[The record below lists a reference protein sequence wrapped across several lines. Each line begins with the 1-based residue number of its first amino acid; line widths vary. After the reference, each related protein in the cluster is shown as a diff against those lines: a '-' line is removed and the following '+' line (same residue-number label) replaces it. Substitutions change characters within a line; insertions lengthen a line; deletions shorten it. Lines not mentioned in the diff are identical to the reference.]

1 MKTKNKFY
9 RSQYMIALVEE
20 SEFEFIVYL
29 YDNANDMAISLN
41 RPIDSVNSSLH
52 RLLNGDMNGIFI
64 NGIRYKVEF
73 IRLNKKEIKKYGKET
88 K

>member
-1 MKTKNKFY
+1 
-9 RSQYMIALVEE
+9 MIALVEE

-73 IRLNKKEIKKYGKET
+73 IRLNKKEIEKYGKET

>member
-52 RLLNGDMNGIFI
+52 RLINGDMSGIFI